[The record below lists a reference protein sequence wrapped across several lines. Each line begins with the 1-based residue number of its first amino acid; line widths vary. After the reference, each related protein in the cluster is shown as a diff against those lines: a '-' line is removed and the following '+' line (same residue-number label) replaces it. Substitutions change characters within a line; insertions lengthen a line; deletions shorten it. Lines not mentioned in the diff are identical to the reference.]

1 MDIFSIIAEEKIRKA
16 MEDGE
21 FDNLP
26 GQGKPLQLEDLSHI
40 PEELRVAY
48 KVMKNANI
56 VNDLDTLQ
64 KELMTIDD
72 LIDSCK
78 SSENRNRLNKEKRLI
93 EKKLDA
99 LLKKRKSLDT
109 KASAFYKER
118 MLERLKKQ

>member
-1 MDIFSIIAEEKIRKA
+1 VDIFSIIAEDKIRKA

-26 GQGKPLQLEDLSHI
+26 GKGKPLQLEDLSHI

-48 KVMKNANI
+48 KVMKNANM
-56 VNDLDTLQ
+56 VNDIDTLQ
-64 KELMTIDD
+64 KELMTIED
-72 LIDSCK
+72 LIDSCTSNEDSK
-78 SSENRNRLNKEKRLI
+78 RYRKEKRVI
-93 EKKLDA
+93 QMRLDA

-109 KASAFYKER
+109 KASAYYKER

>member
-78 SSENRNRLNKEKRLI
+78 SSENSNRLNKEKRLI
-93 EKKLDA
+93 EKKLEA